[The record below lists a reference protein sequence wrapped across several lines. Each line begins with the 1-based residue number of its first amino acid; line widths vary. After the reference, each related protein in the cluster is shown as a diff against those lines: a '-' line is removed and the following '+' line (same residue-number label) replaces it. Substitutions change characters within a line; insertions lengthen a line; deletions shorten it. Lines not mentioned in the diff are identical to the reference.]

1 MSSATDLRK
10 VRPVKWLT
18 VTAMLMALNI
28 AMSSFSI
35 PVPGG
40 HLYLNDAIICTAAI
54 LLDPLGAFI
63 VGGVGAFLGDFF
75 FYPAPMFVSLV
86 THGLQAVVVSLC
98 AHKLFGERRGRAALV
113 GVILGVVINVVGY
126 SFGRAYVYATPE
138 AAVLKFPFQVFQA
151 TFGAVVSML
160 LCFKAGLLSFWNKF
174 SIRGIVVPGGIFCF
188 CILIK
193 R

>member
-1 MSSATDLRK
+1 
-10 VRPVKWLT
+10 
-18 VTAMLMALNI
+18 
-28 AMSSFSI
+28 
-35 PVPGG
+35 
-40 HLYLNDAIICTAAI
+40 
-54 LLDPLGAFI
+54 
-63 VGGVGAFLGDFF
+63 
-75 FYPAPMFVSLV
+75 MFVSLV

-98 AHKLFGERRGRAALV
+98 AHNLFGERRGRAALV

-174 SIRGIVVPGGIFCF
+174 SIR
-188 CILIK
+188 
-193 R
+193 